1 MVQLPRRQRK
11 IQYSEGQLPPEEPE
25 PEFLA
30 PLENMTVTQ
39 GRHVSF
45 TCVVNH
51 LGSYKVA
58 WIKSD
63 SKAILAIHDHMV
75 THNPRL
81 AVTHNG
87 HNTWKLHVS
96 NVQKNDSGT
105 YMCQINTD
113 PMRSQMGTLGVLIPP
128 DILDDEASDTDN
140 AAPEGGSVFLRCQ
153 ATGVPE
159 PAVLWRRE
167 DSRNIVFRHDGGRE
181 KLSAKTF
188 DGETL
193 LLSSIQRADMGAY
206 LCIASNGVPPSV
218 SKRFIVQVHFHP
230 LIKVSNQLVAAPV
243 TSDVL
248 LECYVEASPKAMNS
262 WYRDTDSLLTAG
274 AALVAGEK
282 LMEGSKYEMEETPLS
297 DYALLMKL
305 TIRSLEKRDFGR
317 YMCASVNALGK
328 VEGDVRLQEL
338 HLAPKTTAPAPARHD
353 KARKKPSAHDKPRK
367 KKKKKGERGREEEGD
382 GSSAEEDGD
391 EGDSSAAAGGGGGAN
406 GNGGAGGGGGA
417 AWFAPHTTIMPASG
431 SARPPWVTMLDGAAS
446 STGGGGGGAGSGGG
460 GGAGGVAAGS
470 SLPWRVAAAALGAW
484 ALARQRRRL

>member
-1 MVQLPRRQRK
+1 
-11 IQYSEGQLPPEEPE
+11 
-25 PEFLA
+25 
-30 PLENMTVTQ
+30 
-39 GRHVSF
+39 
-45 TCVVNH
+45 
-51 LGSYKVA
+51 
-58 WIKSD
+58 
-63 SKAILAIHDHMV
+63 
-75 THNPRL
+75 
-81 AVTHNG
+81 
-87 HNTWKLHVS
+87 
-96 NVQKNDSGT
+96 
-105 YMCQINTD
+105 
-113 PMRSQMGTLGVLIPP
+113 
-128 DILDDEASDTDN
+128 
-140 AAPEGGSVFLRCQ
+140 
-153 ATGVPE
+153 
-159 PAVLWRRE
+159 
-167 DSRNIVFRHDGGRE
+167 
-181 KLSAKTF
+181 
-188 DGETL
+188 
-193 LLSSIQRADMGAY
+193 MGAY

-391 EGDSSAAAGGGGGAN
+391 EGDSSAAAGAAAAGPTH
-406 GNGGAGGGGGA
+406 GGAGGARGA
-417 AWFAPHTTIMPASG
+417 ALSPAQ
-431 SARPPWVTMLDGAAS
+431 
-446 STGGGGGGAGSGGG
+446 
-460 GGAGGVAAGS
+460 
-470 SLPWRVAAAALGAW
+470 
-484 ALARQRRRL
+484 RQ